1 MPLFVAEFQF
11 RYNKCENADIW
22 GKAIKLMTL
31 RPNWIA
37 IALPASSSI
46 ARRDVKTCS
55 TSKIRM
61 LTVTFHLAL
70 AEPIMGLRENGVGV
84 M

>member
-11 RYNKCENADIW
+11 RYNRCENADIW

-31 RPNWIA
+31 RPSWIA
-37 IALPASSSI
+37 IASCIFINCPPRCQNL
-46 ARRDVKTCS
+46 RHL
-55 TSKIRM
+55 KIRM

-70 AEPIMGLRENGVGV
+70 AEPIMGLRENGAGV
-84 M
+84 I

>member
-46 ARRDVKTCS
+46 GRRDVKTCS

>member
-1 MPLFVAEFQF
+1 MQIAVIE
-11 RYNKCENADIW
+11 RNAWRWMAFIF
-22 GKAIKLMTL
+22 LQ
-31 RPNWIA
+31 RIA

>member
-1 MPLFVAEFQF
+1 MPLFVAAFQF

>member
-31 RPNWIA
+31 PPNWIA
-37 IALPASSSI
+37 IACCLFINCTP
-46 ARRDVKTCS
+46 RCLKLRPLKNP
-55 TSKIRM
+55 M
-61 LTVTFHLAL
+61 TFHLAL
-70 AEPIMGLRENGVGV
+70 AEPIMALRENGVGV